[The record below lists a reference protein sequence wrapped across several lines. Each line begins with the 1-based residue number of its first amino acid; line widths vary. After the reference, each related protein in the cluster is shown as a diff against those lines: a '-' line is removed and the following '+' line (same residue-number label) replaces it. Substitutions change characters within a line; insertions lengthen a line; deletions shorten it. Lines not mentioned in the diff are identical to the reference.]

1 MYNYR
6 GEISYDGWT
15 LSGWQ
20 RQKNTIE
27 TIQEYLESAI
37 EAISGEKVKVIGAG
51 RTDAGVHALRQV
63 FNFQLAAEWETRKLI
78 RAINGNIH
86 TNISLLSLESVSL
99 SFNALRDAQ
108 EKWYRY
114 RILNR
119 GVRCPFRRG
128 FVYFCPM
135 RLDIEKMVTAARYL
149 VGRHDFTSF
158 CATRSTAQTRVRT
171 LETLNIRRVEDEIQ
185 MDFKAKGFLYKMIR
199 NIVGTL
205 VLVGKGRLEPA
216 DIPKILEGCD
226 RSLAGPTA
234 PPYGLTLMEVK
245 Y

>member
-1 MYNYR
+1 MDNYR
-6 GEISYDGWT
+6 GVVSYNGWT

-20 RQKNTIE
+20 RQKNTKE

-37 EAISGEKVKVIGAG
+37 EAISGEKVHVIGAG
-51 RTDAGVHALRQV
+51 RTDAGVHAFGQV
-63 FNFQLAAEWETRKLI
+63 FNFQLAGEWEPRKLI

-86 TNISLLSLESVSL
+86 TNIALLSLEVASP

-119 GVRCPFRRG
+119 NVRCPFRRG

-135 RLDIEKMVTAARYL
+135 RLDIEKMITAAGYLQGRY
-149 VGRHDFTSF
+149 DFTSF
-158 CATRSTAQTRVRT
+158 CATRSTAQTRIRT
-171 LETLNIRRVEDEIQ
+171 LETLNIRRVDDEIQ
-185 MDFKAKGFLYKMIR
+185 MDFRAKGFLYKMIR

-205 VLVGKGRLEPA
+205 VWVGKGRLEPA
-216 DIPKILEGCD
+216 DIQKILDGRD

>member
-6 GEISYDGWT
+6 GKISYDGRT

-20 RQKNTIE
+20 RQKNTPK
-27 TIQEYLESAI
+27 TIQENLESAI

-51 RTDAGVHALRQV
+51 RTDAGVHALNQV
-63 FNFQLAAEWETRKLI
+63 FNFRLAKPWEPWKLM
-78 RAINGNIH
+78 RAINGNVH
-86 TNISLLSLESVSL
+86 TNIALLSLEMASL

-108 EKWYRY
+108 QKWYRY

-135 RLDIEKMVTAARYL
+135 KLDIEKMITATQYL
-149 VGRHDFTSF
+149 QGTHDFTSF
-158 CATRSTAQTRVRT
+158 CATRSSAQTRVRT
-171 LETLNIRRVEDEIQ
+171 LDTLNIQRVGDEIQ
-185 MDFKAKGFLYKMIR
+185 IDFKARGFLYKMIR

-216 DIPKILEGCD
+216 DIQSILAGRN

-234 PPYGLTLMEVK
+234 PAYGLILMEVK